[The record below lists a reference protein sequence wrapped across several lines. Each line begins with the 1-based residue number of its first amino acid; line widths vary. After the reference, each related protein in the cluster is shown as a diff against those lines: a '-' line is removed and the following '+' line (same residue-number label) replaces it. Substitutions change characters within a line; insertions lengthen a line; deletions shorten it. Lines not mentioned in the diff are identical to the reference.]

1 MQHQTEWCGD
11 VGRQEDRL
19 AGKLQ
24 ARGIFTY
31 VRPELPF
38 DEAPQIG
45 TFPDRIDK
53 QLLRIGK
60 RGHATV
66 QLLDELRDA
75 GTRLSRLVHHPL
87 YDGQQILDAVR
98 EFRNEEVLS
107 LLQRLA
113 FRDVA
118 RAFEHEAMVPNHD
131 EFKVAFDDQSTA
143 ILGNMVHL
151 ALPGAAFQQLLAQL
165 SKGTVRHRGFQQLVF
180 FPADRLIAA
189 VTVELLAAPIPF
201 EYPVI
206 DIPHEK
212 RGARDFHE
220 LRNVFQPRFADAQ
233 RVLHAP
239 PPGRIRECRD
249 NSLDLVVDRPVRQQT
264 QQVPRAVAA
273 PDLALDG

>member
-11 VGRQEDRL
+11 VGRQDDRL

-98 EFRNEEVLS
+98 ERT
-107 LLQRLA
+107 
-113 FRDVA
+113 D
-118 RAFEHEAMVPNHD
+118 
-131 EFKVAFDDQSTA
+131 
-143 ILGNMVHL
+143 
-151 ALPGAAFQQLLAQL
+151 LPL
-165 SKGTVRHRGFQQLVF
+165 TVV
-180 FPADRLIAA
+180 
-189 VTVELLAAPIPF
+189 
-201 EYPVI
+201 
-206 DIPHEK
+206 
-212 RGARDFHE
+212 
-220 LRNVFQPRFADAQ
+220 
-233 RVLHAP
+233 
-239 PPGRIRECRD
+239 GRITAATG
-249 NSLDLVVDRPVRQQT
+249 VKVDGRPPERVGWDHLSR
-264 QQVPRAVAA
+264 
-273 PDLALDG
+273 